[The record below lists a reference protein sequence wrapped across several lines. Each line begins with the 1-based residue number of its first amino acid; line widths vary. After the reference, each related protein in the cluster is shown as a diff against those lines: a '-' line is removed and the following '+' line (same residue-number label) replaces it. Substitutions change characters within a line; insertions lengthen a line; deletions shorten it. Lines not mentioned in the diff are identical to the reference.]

1 MSNVFLTS
9 ALLTPTNSAAP
20 ASGVPGTI
28 ADPPPAALQLSNGS
42 FVRGEVVGRSERGQV
57 LVRTDLGTLAVATR
71 AQLPTGSQVTLQI
84 RSSGSQLHIAVLQV
98 DGHVPQLKAS
108 PSATPPPAPA
118 PAPAA
123 PTGAPP
129 AQPVAQAPTLPAA
142 PAAPAASVPGTVA
155 NPPPATGLLA
165 PGAVL
170 QGVVLGANESG
181 QVLIRTDAGTLPLA
195 TSAKLPNG
203 SQVTLQVQSLVPQL
217 NVLVAPGTGGGAS
230 QAAAGQAAGT
240 VDVLALGQ
248 TIRAF
253 VQGPQSG
260 AGVTPAA
267 SLANQGVAAS
277 PPAAPGPLQGP
288 HLHPGGTLQ
297 LTVLQVT
304 PPGTAAGIQTPGA
317 AATLVSPSGPQAGAA
332 TPAGQTQ
339 GPLSSLPATGNP
351 TGVQTAGGVSVTGF
365 VTGTTAAGQPQV
377 QTGFGALTLDI
388 KASLPAGT
396 RLVLELPASAFDIA
410 AEAPPP
416 ASDPKSLAY
425 RWPALDYA
433 LEILRSLD
441 APEAQGLMSQQGP
454 APAVPQAGPRLTSSM
469 LFFLTALTGGNPG
482 SWANSLM
489 GGQAARLLERA
500 GQGDLLSRL
509 GNELTQMTRLTDAA
523 GNDWRLLP
531 MPFFDGQQIQQL
543 RLFLRR
549 DSGGGAGGGEGEE
562 ATRFVLEV
570 SLTRL
575 GDLQL
580 DGLVRGKRFDLILR
594 TREGLPD
601 AMRGDILQIFQD
613 ANEAA
618 GYKGALTFQASRDW
632 SLIPL
637 ETADTEHAGLV
648 V

>member
-9 ALLTPTNSAAP
+9 APLTPANAP
-20 ASGVPGTI
+20 TAASGVPGTI
-28 ADPPPAALQLSNGS
+28 ADPPPAALQLSSGS

-57 LVRTDLGTLAVATR
+57 LVRADLGTLAVSTR

-84 RSSGSQLHIAVLQV
+84 RNSGSQLHIAVLQV
-98 DGHVPQLKAS
+98 DGHAPQLKAS
-108 PSATPPPAPA
+108 PGTAPPTASVPPPPTAAPA
-118 PAPAA
+118 
-123 PTGAPP
+123 
-129 AQPVAQAPTLPAA
+129 AQAPTLPTA
-142 PAAPAASVPGTVA
+142 PASGVPGTVA

-195 TSAKLPNG
+195 TSANLPSG

-217 NVLVAPGTGGGAS
+217 NVLVAPGTSGGPPQATAS
-230 QAAAGQAAGT
+230 QAAGT
-240 VDVLALGQ
+240 VDVLTLGQ
-248 TIRAF
+248 TIRAH
-253 VQGPQSG
+253 VQGPQ
-260 AGVTPAA
+260 
-267 SLANQGVAAS
+267 
-277 PPAAPGPLQGP
+277 AAPGATTTTGLTGASAAASTPTAPGAVQGP
-288 HLHPGGTLQ
+288 HLHAGGTLQ

-304 PPGTAAGIQTPGA
+304 PPGTAAGQQTPGTA
-317 AATLVSPSGPQAGAA
+317 AALVSSTGPQVGVAAQAGP
-332 TPAGQTQ
+332 TP
-339 GPLSSLPATGNP
+339 GPLPSSPAPGTP
-351 TGVQTAGGVSVTGF
+351 PAVQTAGGVSVTGF

-388 KASLPAGT
+388 KASLPPGT

-410 AEAPPP
+410 SEPPPP

-433 LEILRSLD
+433 LETLRSLD
-441 APEAQGLMSQQGP
+441 SAEVQGLMSQQGP
-454 APAVPQAGPRLTSSM
+454 SPALPQAGPRLTSSM

-482 SWANSLM
+482 NWANGWVGSLM

-509 GNELTQMTRLTDAA
+509 NSELAQLARLSDAA
-523 GNDWRLLP
+523 GSDWRLLP

-549 DSGGGAGGGEGEE
+549 DSGGGSAGGEGEE

-594 TREGLPD
+594 TRDGLPN

-637 ETADTEHAGLV
+637 EAADATHAGLV

>member
-9 ALLTPTNSAAP
+9 ALLTPTNAAAP
-20 ASGVPGTI
+20 ASAVPGTI
-28 ADPPPAALQLSNGS
+28 ADPPPAALQLASGS
-42 FVRGEVVGRSERGQV
+42 FVRGEVIGRSERGQV

-98 DGHVPQLKAS
+98 DGHAPQIKT
-108 PSATPPPAPA
+108 PPTATPPTATPPTVTS
-118 PAPAA
+118 PGAA
-123 PTGAPP
+123 PPGATQAAHAPP
-129 AQPVAQAPTLPAA
+129 PTLPAP
-142 PAAPAASVPGTVA
+142 PAAGVPATVA

-170 QGVVLGANESG
+170 QGVVLGANDTG

-195 TSAKLPNG
+195 TTATLPSG

-217 NVLVAPGTGGGAS
+217 NVLIAPGTAPAS
-230 QAAAGQAAGT
+230 AGQAAGT

-248 TIRAF
+248 TIRAH
-253 VQGPQSG
+253 VQGPQ
-260 AGVTPAA
+260 
-267 SLANQGVAAS
+267 
-277 PPAAPGPLQGP
+277 AAPGPSQTPGQTLGQTLGQTPGRTPGAPAAAPAAAQGP

-304 PPGTAAGIQTPGA
+304 PPGTAAGPQTTGT
-317 AATLVSPSGPQAGAA
+317 AATLVSSAGPQAGAA
-332 TPAGQTQ
+332 ASAGHASAGHAPGMPSGPQT
-339 GPLSSLPATGNP
+339 T
-351 TGVQTAGGVSVTGF
+351 GGVSITGF

-388 KASLPAGT
+388 KANLPPGT
-396 RLVLELPASAFDIA
+396 RLVLALPASAFDIA
-410 AEAPPP
+410 AAPPP
-416 ASDPKSLAY
+416 PAGDPKSLAY

-433 LEILRSLD
+433 LESLRSLD
-441 APEAQGLMSQQGP
+441 APEAQGLLSQQGP
-454 APAVPQAGPRLTSSM
+454 APALPQAGPRLTSSL

-482 SWANSLM
+482 GWVNGLM

-500 GQGDLLSRL
+500 GQGDLLARL
-509 GNELTQMTRLTDAA
+509 GGELTQMARLSDAA

-531 MPFFDGQQIQQL
+531 MPFFDGHHVQQL

-549 DSGGGAGGGEGEE
+549 DSGGGASGGESEE

-594 TREGLPD
+594 TRDGLPD

-613 ANEAA
+613 ANDTA

-632 SLIPL
+632 SFIPL

>member
-9 ALLTPTNSAAP
+9 ALLTPTSTAAP

-28 ADPPPAALQLSNGS
+28 ADPPPAALQLANGS
-42 FVRGEVVGRSERGQV
+42 FVRGEVIGRSERGQV

-98 DGHVPQLKAS
+98 DGHAPQIKT
-108 PSATPPPAPA
+108 PPTATPPTATP
-118 PAPAA
+118 
-123 PTGAPP
+123 PTTTPPTVTSPGATQAGHAPP
-129 AQPVAQAPTLPAA
+129 PTLPAS
-142 PAAPAASVPGTVA
+142 PAAGVPATVA

-170 QGVVLGANESG
+170 QGVVLGANDTG

-195 TSAKLPNG
+195 TTATLPSG

-217 NVLVAPGTGGGAS
+217 NVLIAPGTAPAS
-230 QAAAGQAAGT
+230 AGQAAGT
-240 VDVLALGQ
+240 VDVLTLGQ
-248 TIRAF
+248 TIRAH
-253 VQGPQSG
+253 VQGPQ
-260 AGVTPAA
+260 
-267 SLANQGVAAS
+267 
-277 PPAAPGPLQGP
+277 AAPSPHQTLGRTPGQAPGAPAPGAAQGP

-304 PPGTAAGIQTPGA
+304 PPGTAAGPQTPGT
-317 AATLVSPSGPQAGAA
+317 AATLVSSVGPQAGAA
-332 TPAGQTQ
+332 ASAGLAPGALPSSPAPGVPSGPQT
-339 GPLSSLPATGNP
+339 T
-351 TGVQTAGGVSVTGF
+351 GGVSITGF

-388 KASLPAGT
+388 KANLPPGT
-396 RLVLELPASAFDIA
+396 RLVLALPASAFDIA
-410 AEAPPP
+410 AAPPP

-433 LEILRSLD
+433 LESLRSLD
-441 APEAQGLMSQQGP
+441 APEVPGLLSQQGP
-454 APAVPQAGPRLTSSM
+454 APTLPQAGPRLTSSL

-482 SWANSLM
+482 GWVNSLM

-500 GQGDLLSRL
+500 GQGDLLARL
-509 GNELTQMTRLTDAA
+509 GGELTQMARLSDAA

-531 MPFFDGQQIQQL
+531 MPFFDGHHVQQL

-549 DSGGGAGGGEGEE
+549 DSGGGASGGESEE

-594 TREGLPD
+594 TRDGLPD

-613 ANEAA
+613 ANDAA

-632 SLIPL
+632 SFIPL